1 MALVTARPDLVRE
14 HLLRAAARQFAQ
26 GDFQHWWLPHSGQGV
41 RTRISDDRAWLPY
54 AVAQYLAATED
65 LGVLDERVPFLEG
78 AQLHADE
85 SDAYFQPMIS
95 GETATLFEHCA
106 RGLDASLAV
115 GAHGLPLFGAGD
127 WNDGMNRVGA
137 AGHGESVWLGWFLHA
152 ALSAFAPFADARAEP
167 ERAARWRAH
176 AEGLLGAL
184 EDAGWDGDWYR
195 RGYYDDG
202 TPLGDAASSECRIDS
217 IAQSWSVISG
227 AGDARRSARAMA
239 AVDAQLIRRGDRLAL
254 LFTPPFDRT
263 PLDPGYIKGY
273 PPGVRENGGQYT
285 HAAVWSVI
293 AFALLGDGDRA
304 AELFSLLNPIHHGA
318 TRAGVRRYKVEPYAV
333 AADVYSVAPHV
344 GRGGWTWYTGSAGWL
359 YRAGLEWI
367 LGFRVRGA
375 ALELDPCVP
384 ASWPGFEIAFRFH
397 SSRYEISVENPAG
410 KGRGVSYAEL
420 DGKAL
425 SAGAPTRIPLE
436 DDGATHRVRV
446 VLG

>member
-1 MALVTARPDLVRE
+1 M
-14 HLLRAAARQFAQ
+14 
-26 GDFQHWWLPHSGQGV
+26 
-41 RTRISDDRAWLPY
+41 
-54 AVAQYLAATED
+54 
-65 LGVLDERVPFLEG
+65 LDERVPFLEG

-115 GAHGLPLFGAGD
+115 GRHGLPLFGAGD

-137 AGHGESVWLGWFLHA
+137 AGRGESVWLGWFLHA
-152 ALSAFAPFADARAEP
+152 ALSAFAPLADARAEP

-176 AEGLLGAL
+176 AEALRERARRRRLGRRLVSARLL
-184 EDAGWDGDWYR
+184 R
-195 RGYYDDG
+195 RRNAARRR
-202 TPLGDAASSECRIDS
+202 PRAASAASTRS
-217 IAQSWSVISG
+217 RSRG
-227 AGDARRSARAMA
+227 ASSPEPAIRRARRARWRRSTRSS
-239 AVDAQLIRRGDRLAL
+239 IRRGERLAL

-304 AELFSLLNPIHHGA
+304 AELFSLLNPIHHSA

-384 ASWPGFEIAFRFH
+384 ASWPGFEIAFRFR

-410 KGRGVSYAEL
+410 KGRGVSHAEL
-420 DGKAL
+420 DGEDAHARRADADPARGRRRDP
-425 SAGAPTRIPLE
+425 SRARRAGLVATRKGP
-436 DDGATHRVRV
+436 GA
-446 VLG
+446 G